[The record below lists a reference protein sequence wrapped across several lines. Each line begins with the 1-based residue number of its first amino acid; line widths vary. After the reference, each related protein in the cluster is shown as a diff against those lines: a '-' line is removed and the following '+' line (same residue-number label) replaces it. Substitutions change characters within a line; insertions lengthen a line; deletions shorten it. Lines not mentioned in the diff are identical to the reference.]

1 MAAKHNQAKYVLYP
15 RMSDHVLEQM
25 RRDSE
30 LFNKKSTLKEI
41 LKVLVED
48 MPEFVH
54 TLDFKILSEEYYW
67 KREGSHIL
75 LPESTNLLNSMLRGE
90 LPEPT
95 KQFSLPYDCFCVA
108 APKRYSFKGIE
119 LPGFQVVLMPY
130 LKAKQ
135 FTILPFYD
143 WIDITRPLGV
153 ISDEASET
161 DRCLVLSYRDD
172 SDMGYV
178 RSLVTE
184 DKFGQILRCE
194 TVEEYREIVGDI
206 PTMEAVT
213 LNERELAIQW
223 LAFKIVIGIGTRFG
237 ETDGEC
243 ITNGFPGNTPPQLI
257 NRRPEH
263 NPQYSTFK

>member
-25 RRDSE
+25 RSDSDR
-30 LFNKKSTLKEI
+30 FNKKSTLKEI
-41 LKVLVED
+41 LRMVIDEV
-48 MPEFVH
+48 PEFVH
-54 TLDFKILSEEYYW
+54 TLDFKIIAEEYFW

-75 LPESTNLLNSMLRGE
+75 LPESTNLLNSLLRDD

-95 KQFSLPYDCFCVA
+95 KQFSLPYDCFTVA
-108 APKRYSFKGIE
+108 APKRFSFKGTE

-135 FTILPFYD
+135 FTIHPFYD
-143 WIDITRPLGV
+143 WLELDRPLGV
-153 ISDEASET
+153 VSDEAAET

-184 DKFGQILRCE
+184 DKFGKILRCE
-194 TVEEYREIVGDI
+194 TVEEYRSIVGDI
-206 PTMEAVT
+206 PTIEAFSLT
-213 LNERELAIQW
+213 ERELSIQW
-223 LAFKIVIGIGTRFG
+223 LAFKIVIGIGTRYG
-237 ETDGEC
+237 ATDGEC
-243 ITNGFPGNTPPQLI
+243 ITPGFPVNTPPQLI

-263 NPQYSTFK
+263 NPQYSTFR

>member
-15 RMSDHVLEQM
+15 RMSDLVLEKM
-25 RRDSE
+25 RRESDV
-30 LFNKKSTLKEI
+30 FTKKSTLKEI
-41 LKVLVED
+41 LKVLIED
-48 MPEFVH
+48 MPGFVH
-54 TLDFKILSEEYYW
+54 TLDFKIFTEEYFW
-67 KREGSHIL
+67 KRAGSHIL
-75 LPESTNLLNSMLRGE
+75 LPESTNLLNSILRGE

-95 KQFSLPYDCFCVA
+95 KHFSLPFDCFCVG
-108 APKRYSFKGIE
+108 APKRFSFQGIE

-135 FTILPFYD
+135 FTIHPFYD
-143 WIDITRPLGV
+143 WLQIDRPLGV
-153 ISDEASET
+153 ISDEASES

-184 DKFGQILRCE
+184 DKFGEILRCE
-194 TVEEYREIVGDI
+194 TVEEYRQIVGDI
-206 PTMEAVT
+206 ATFESVT
-213 LNERELAIQW
+213 LDERELAIQW

-243 ITNGFPGNTPPQLI
+243 ITPGFPGSTPPQLI

-263 NPQYSTFK
+263 NPQYSTFR